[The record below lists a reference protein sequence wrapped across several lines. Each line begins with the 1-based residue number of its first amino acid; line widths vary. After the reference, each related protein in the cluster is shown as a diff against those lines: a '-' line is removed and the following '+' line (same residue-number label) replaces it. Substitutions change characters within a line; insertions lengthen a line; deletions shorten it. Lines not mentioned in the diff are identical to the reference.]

1 MAYDREEIRQ
11 EARRIFAARGIDPNV
26 AERVIKQESGFN
38 PAARNINPKERSYG
52 LAQLNEQGGLG
63 AVALKKGIDP
73 KDPNQWRRHLE
84 FMADTVKQDG
94 WRQWYGA
101 RDVGI
106 GRWQGVKEGAGG
118 VAPSAASNTP
128 MPPRRPS
135 EVATTTAAAPL
146 PNSPLLDVGA
156 PDRGVLSPTVDPFK
170 IIADTVE
177 KQQAEQKAA
186 QLAAQL
192 AAQQAQPP
200 PQAPAPAPLPPPP
213 QVDYAGLIMPRIKR
227 GLLADD
233 YSSGLLGA
241 A

>member
-1 MAYDREEIRQ
+1 MREL
-11 EARRIFAARGIDPNV
+11 EA
-26 AERVIKQESGFN
+26 
-38 PAARNINPKERSYG
+38 
-52 LAQLNEQGGLG
+52 
-63 AVALKKGIDP
+63 AV
-73 KDPNQWRRHLE
+73 NRWRRRPDAHAAIGSHSIDRCE
-84 FMADTVKQDG
+84 C
-94 WRQWYGA
+94 A
-101 RDVGI
+101 RAF
-106 GRWQGVKEGAGG
+106 RGAG
-118 VAPSAASNTP
+118 SAAQ
-128 MPPRRPS
+128 
-135 EVATTTAAAPL
+135 TAAATPGAAQPL
-146 PNSPLLDVGA
+146 PNSPLPNVGA
-156 PDRGVLSPTVDPFK
+156 PDRGILADTPDPFK
-170 IIADTVE
+170 AITDAIE